1 MSSTSRTRKQRKVS
15 SCWANQKYLF
25 KQKNLKISVR
35 CTNTTWLVHNL
46 LTTTSQ
52 FESTWSRKT
61 FTWKNGPIRWSRFF
75 SKRYFPLSIP
85 LVRKNYWIHYTTQ
98 HNSRETFKKK
108 KKKKRIRIRVMNP
121 MHKRRE
127 GKKKWGSELFRWG
140 RNVQTKVLPV
150 KPRQLWLYLFCW
162 NH

>member
-15 SCWANQKYLF
+15 SCWANQKHFF

-52 FESTWSRKT
+52 FESTWSRKKWT
-61 FTWKNGPIRWSRFF
+61 NQMISIFF
-75 SKRYFPLSIP
+75 KKKFPSLYSVGSEK
-85 LVRKNYWIHYTTQ
+85 LLDTLHNTTVGK
-98 HNSRETFKKK
+98 HLKKK

>member
-75 SKRYFPLSIP
+75 SKRNFPLSIP

-108 KKKKRIRIRVMNP
+108 KRRKESEYESWIPCI
-121 MHKRRE
+121 RE
-127 GKKKWGSELFRWG
+127 GKER
-140 RNVQTKVLPV
+140 RNGDLN
-150 KPRQLWLYLFCW
+150 YLDEGEMYKQKSYL
-162 NH
+162 